1 MERTPEAYTRGILA
15 AVLEPWI
22 DGLGKVGTA
31 IRTDSKLRAKLEDAS
46 VEPAARLAL
55 LEGLV
60 PAKPAELRNLVGAL
74 LANNDLGLLD
84 QIHGALGR
92 VVSQETGGP
101 QLAQVT
107 SAIALSSA
115 EQDRMAAHLAQQFG
129 ANLEFE
135 YLVDPEILGGVIVRV
150 GDKLVD
156 DSVRGRIE
164 ALRNSLGVRA
174 A

>member
-22 DGLGKVGTA
+22 DGLGKLGTA

-46 VEPAARLAL
+46 VEPAVRLAL

-60 PAKPAELRNLVGAL
+60 PAKPAELRNLVSAL
-74 LANNDLGLLD
+74 LTNNDLGILD

-92 VVSQETGGP
+92 VVEQEAGGP
-101 QLAQVT
+101 QLARVT
-107 SAIALSSA
+107 SAIVLSTA
-115 EQDRMAAHLAQQFG
+115 EQERMRARLAKQFG
-129 ANLEFE
+129 SNLEFE
-135 YLVDPEILGGVIVRV
+135 FLVDPEVLGGVIVRV

>member
-31 IRTDSKLRAKLEDAS
+31 LRTDSKLRAKLEDAS
-46 VEPAARLAL
+46 VEPAVRLAL
-55 LEGLV
+55 LESLV
-60 PAKPAELRNLVGAL
+60 PVKPAELRNLVSAL
-74 LANNDLGLLD
+74 LANNDLGILD
-84 QIHGALGR
+84 QIYGVLGR
-92 VVSQETGGP
+92 VVAHDATGP

-107 SAIALSSA
+107 SAIALSAA
-115 EQDRMAAHLAQQFG
+115 EQERMRARLAQQFG
-129 ANLEFE
+129 SNLEFE
-135 YLVDPEILGGVIVRV
+135 FLVDPEVLGGVIVRV

>member
-22 DGLGKVGTA
+22 DGLGKLGTA

-46 VEPAARLAL
+46 VEPAVRLVL

-60 PAKPAELRNLVGAL
+60 PAKPAELRNLVSAL
-74 LANNDLGLLD
+74 LTNNDLGILD
-84 QIHGALGR
+84 QIYGGLGR
-92 VVSQETGGP
+92 VVAQEAGGP

-107 SAIALSSA
+107 SAIALSAA
-115 EQDRMAAHLAQQFG
+115 EQERVCARLAQQFG
-129 ANLEFE
+129 SNLEFE
-135 YLVDPEILGGVIVRV
+135 FLVDPEVLGGVIVRV

-156 DSVRGRIE
+156 DTVRGRIE
-164 ALRNSLGVRA
+164 ALRHSLGVRA

>member
-22 DGLGKVGTA
+22 DGLGKVGSA
-31 IRTDSKLRAKLEDAS
+31 IRTDSKLRAKLEDTS
-46 VEPAARLAL
+46 VEPAIRLAL
-55 LEGLV
+55 LESHL
-60 PAKPAELRNLVGAL
+60 PANPAELRNLVSAL
-74 LANNDLGLLD
+74 LANNDLGILD
-84 QIHGALGR
+84 QIHGTLGR
-92 VVSQETGGP
+92 VVAQEAGGP
-101 QLAQVT
+101 QLAQIT
-107 SAIALSSA
+107 SAISLSA
-115 EQDRMAAHLAQQFG
+115 GEQERMRSRLAQQFG
-129 ANLEFE
+129 SNLEFE
-135 YLVDPEILGGVIVRV
+135 FLVDPEVLGGVIVRV

>member
-22 DGLGKVGTA
+22 DGLGTLGTA
-31 IRTDSKLRAKLEDAS
+31 IRTDGKLRAKLEDAS
-46 VEPAARLAL
+46 VEPAVRLAL
-55 LEGLV
+55 LESLV
-60 PAKPAELRNLVGAL
+60 PVKPAELRNLVSSL
-74 LANNDLGLLD
+74 LANNDLGILD
-84 QIHGALGR
+84 QIYGALGR
-92 VVSQETGGP
+92 VVAHDASGP

-107 SAIALSSA
+107 SAVALSA
-115 EQDRMAAHLAQQFG
+115 PEQERMRTRLAQQFG
-129 ANLEFE
+129 SNLEFE
-135 YLVDPEILGGVIVRV
+135 FLVDPEVLGGVIVRV
-150 GDKLVD
+150 GDKLID